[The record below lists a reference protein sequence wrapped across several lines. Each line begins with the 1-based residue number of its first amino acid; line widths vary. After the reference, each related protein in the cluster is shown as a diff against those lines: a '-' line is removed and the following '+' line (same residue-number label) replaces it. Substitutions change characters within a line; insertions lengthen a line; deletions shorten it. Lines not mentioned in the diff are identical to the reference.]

1 MFNGQ
6 MLNGGTLLLVGCGKM
21 GGAILQGWLDSGLS
35 GSQVTIVDPS
45 ASADYLTPFKDQGV
59 IAVENLSAVH
69 ADLSPALV
77 MFAIKPQMMDDA
89 IGNYQRFVS
98 SDTVF
103 LSVVAGKKISF
114 YETNLGAE
122 AAIVRTMPN
131 TPAAVSRGMT
141 VLFANRQ
148 VSDQQKKSCQDL
160 MAAVG
165 ETAWLDNE
173 EQIDAVTGVSG
184 SGPAY
189 IFLMAECLAQA
200 GIDAGLPENLARKLA
215 HATVSGA
222 GELIHQSDEA
232 PTQLRINVTSP
243 NGTTQ
248 AGLEVLMTDNGLQS
262 LMSKAVAAATNRSK
276 ALS

>member
-1 MFNGQ
+1 
-6 MLNGGTLLLVGCGKM
+6 MLNGGTLLLIGCGKM
-21 GGAILQGWLDSGLS
+21 GGAMLQGWLDRGLS

-45 ASADYLTPFKDQGV
+45 AKASYMTPFKDQGV
-59 IAVENLSAVH
+59 RAVENLS
-69 ADLSPALV
+69 DIEDGLSPALV

-89 IGNYQRFVS
+89 IGDYLRFVRP
-98 SDTVF
+98 DTVF

-114 YETNLGAE
+114 YEDNLGAE

-141 VLFANRQ
+141 VLFANPN
-148 VSDQQKKSCQDL
+148 VSDEQKIVCQEF

-173 EQIDAVTGVSG
+173 DQIDAVTGVSG

-200 GIDAGLPENLARKLA
+200 GVDAGLPEELARKLA
-215 HATVSGA
+215 HTTVSGA
-222 GELIHQSDEA
+222 GELIRQSDDT

-248 AGLEVLMTDNGLQS
+248 AALEVLMADDGLQPI
-262 LMSKAVAAATNRSK
+262 LTKAVAAATNRSR

>member
-1 MFNGQ
+1 
-6 MLNGGTLLLVGCGKM
+6 MLNGGTLLLIGCGKM
-21 GGAILQGWLDSGLS
+21 GGAMLQGWLDRGLS

-45 ASADYLTPFKDQGV
+45 AKASYLDPFKKQGV
-59 IAVENLSAVH
+59 VAVENLNDIS
-69 ADLSPALV
+69 DSLSPALV

-89 IGNYQRFVS
+89 IGDYRRFVKP
-98 SDTVF
+98 DTVF

-114 YETNLGAE
+114 YEDNLGSQ

-141 VLFANRQ
+141 VLYANPN
-148 VSDQQKKSCQDL
+148 VSEEQKAVCQEF

-165 ETAWLDNE
+165 ETAWLDSE
-173 EQIDAVTGVSG
+173 GQIDAVTGVSG

-200 GIDAGLPENLARKLA
+200 GVDAGLPEDLARKLA
-215 HATVSGA
+215 HTTVSGA
-222 GELIHQSDEA
+222 GELIHQSDDS

-248 AGLEVLMTDNGLQS
+248 AALEVLMADDGLQPI
-262 LMSKAVAAATNRSK
+262 MTKAVAAATNRSK